1 MLHLNDLLQWKDV
14 TRYLRTSLKYNP
26 YIKPTGWIL
35 ETNILPGTYKILT
48 TQPDKD
54 KMWLHEIR

>member
-1 MLHLNDLLQWKDV
+1 MKG
-14 TRYLRTSLKYNP
+14 RYPEPIGTSLKHDP
-26 YIKPTGWIL
+26 YTKSTGRIL